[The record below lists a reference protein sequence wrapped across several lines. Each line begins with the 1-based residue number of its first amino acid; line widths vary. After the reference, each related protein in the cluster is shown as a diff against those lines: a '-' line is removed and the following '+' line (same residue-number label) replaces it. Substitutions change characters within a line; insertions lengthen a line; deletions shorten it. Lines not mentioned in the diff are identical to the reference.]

1 MPELRLA
8 ELVEATGGHLVRG
21 DANVT
26 VSDYV
31 IDTRR
36 IDSGGCFFALSS
48 GRKDGHEFLAEAAKF
63 GAAVAVVE
71 RAPAEGENAPDALIL
86 VHDTIDALTNCGEW
100 LRDRF
105 DDVRWLAVTG
115 SNGKTTTKELLAEAL
130 GGNRKVHRT
139 PGNFNNHLGV
149 PLTLLSMPDD
159 TDVAVLEL
167 AMSGAGEIA
176 HLMQMTHP
184 DIGMV
189 TNVRAAHLNS
199 FQSLDDIAAAKG
211 ELYACLDDNSIA
223 LVNLDDVHCRVQ
235 ATRHLG
241 PQVTFGAHPD
251 ADVRIGE
258 LQNHL
263 DPGVA
268 FCVHHGEWSRNLQ
281 LRMVGA
287 HAAFNAI
294 AALAGAQAMGDDL
307 DTACDRIEQAQ
318 AGTGRGRM
326 HRLRNDGLLIDDSYN
341 SSPSALASVLDLIQ
355 VNEVEG
361 KKILVMG
368 DMLELGPMEDAM
380 HREAG
385 KRIAAAGIDI
395 LVAVGP
401 LSRHAAETARR
412 SGVDEIHHL
421 NDSRKA
427 ADMITG
433 LIGSGDLVIV
443 KGSRSLRMET
453 IVRAVMSEFGGDSD

>member
-21 DANVT
+21 DADTT
-26 VSDYV
+26 VRDYV

-36 IDSGGCFFALSS
+36 LDSGGCFFALSS
-48 GRKDGHEFLAEAAKF
+48 GRKDGHQFLAEAAKF

-71 RAPAEGENAPDALIL
+71 RAPADGKQAPEALIL
-86 VHDTIDALTNCGEW
+86 VHDALDALTNCGEW

-130 GGNRKVHRT
+130 GGNHRVYRT
-139 PGNFNNHLGV
+139 PGNFNNHIGV
-149 PLTLLSMPDD
+149 PLTLLSMPAD
-159 TDVAVLEL
+159 TEVAVLEL

-176 HLMQMTHP
+176 HLTQMTHP
-184 DIGMV
+184 DIGLV

-223 LVNLDDVHCRVQ
+223 LVNLDDAHCRVQ

-241 PQVTFGAHPD
+241 PQVTFGAHPA

-263 DPGVA
+263 TPGVA
-268 FCVHHGEWSRNLQ
+268 FCVHRGEWSRNVQ
-281 LRMVGA
+281 LRMVGV
-287 HAAFNAI
+287 HAAFNTA
-294 AALAGAQAMGDDL
+294 AALAGVLAMGDDL
-307 DTACDRIEQAQ
+307 EAACERIEQFQ
-318 AGTGRGRM
+318 AGPGRGRM
-326 HRLRNDGLLIDDSYN
+326 VRLRNDGLLIDDSYN

-355 VNEVEG
+355 ANEVHG

-385 KRIAAAGIDI
+385 KRIAAAGIDV

-421 NDSRKA
+421 NDSRLA
-427 ADMITG
+427 SEMICG
-433 LIGSGDLVIV
+433 LIGSGDLIVV
-443 KGSRSLRMET
+443 KGSRSLHMES
-453 IVRAVMSEFGGDSD
+453 IVHAVRSEFGGESD